1 MIEIA
6 EGLKKLMERFDGSIV
21 RLDLRD
27 ERLKAAY
34 DRKEAAAVAK
44 ATKAA
49 EAVKRAEAAKKKK
62 LAKKK
67 N

>member
-1 MIEIA
+1 
-6 EGLKKLMERFDGSIV
+6 MEQFDGSIV

-34 DRKEAAAVAK
+34 DKKEAAAL
-44 ATKAA
+44 ATAAKAA
-49 EAVKRAEAAKKKK
+49 EAAKRAEAAKKKK
-62 LAKKK
+62 LDKKK